1 MFGLSST
8 LIPNSRSPQ
17 GQSGAIVIEQSTTN
31 GRTRKRAHG
40 TREMS
45 AQDIDRDL
53 TRGSMHSH
61 THIYV
66 HMYIVEKKRGEKER
80 EEGRER
86 QRERECVLF
95 ARRLLRLGYFLV
107 AVITRTERCSLTVFL
122 RGRGRN
128 LNMKRGEGNLWTVS

>member
-53 TRGSMHSH
+53 TRGSVHSH

-66 HMYIVEKKRGEKER
+66 HMYICGEEER
-80 EEGRER
+80 RKGKGGGK
-86 QRERECVLF
+86 RERESLF
-95 ARRLLRLGYFLV
+95 YSHEGYFGSDIFL
-107 AVITRTERCSLTVFL
+107 SLLLHVQSVV
-122 RGRGRN
+122 R
-128 LNMKRGEGNLWTVS
+128 

>member
-17 GQSGAIVIEQSTTN
+17 VQSGAIVIEQSTTN

-86 QRERECVLF
+86 ERESVLF

>member
-61 THIYV
+61 THTY
-66 HMYIVEKKRGEKER
+66 MYICIYVEKKRGEKKR
-80 EEGRER
+80 EEGRK
-86 QRERECVLF
+86 RERESVLF

-122 RGRGRN
+122 RGRGCN
-128 LNMKRGEGNLWTVS
+128 LNMKREEGNLWTVS

>member
-53 TRGSMHSH
+53 TRGSVHSH

-66 HMYIVEKKRGEKER
+66 HMYICGEEERRKEKG
-80 EEGRER
+80 GRK
-86 QRERECVLF
+86 RERESVLF
-95 ARRLLRLGYFLV
+95 ARRLLWLGYFLV

>member
-53 TRGSMHSH
+53 TRGSMRAH
-61 THIYV
+61 THRQT
-66 HMYIVEKKRGEKER
+66 YICTGEEERRRKREEERGEVCFIHTKVTLW
-80 EEGRER
+80 RER
-86 QRERECVLF
+86 LVDFFLDIF
-95 ARRLLRLGYFLV
+95 LSLV
-107 AVITRTERCSLTVFL
+107 AQSVAR
-122 RGRGRN
+122 
-128 LNMKRGEGNLWTVS
+128 

>member
-53 TRGSMHSH
+53 TRGSMRAH
-61 THIYV
+61 THRHIYV
-66 HMYIVEKKRGEKER
+66 LEKKREEEKEKKKG
-80 EEGRER
+80 GRS
-86 QRERECVLF
+86 VSF
-95 ARRLLRLGYFLV
+95 ARRSLWRERLVDFFLDIFLSLV
-107 AVITRTERCSLTVFL
+107 AQSVAR
-122 RGRGRN
+122 
-128 LNMKRGEGNLWTVS
+128 

>member
-66 HMYIVEKKRGEKER
+66 HMYIVEKKRGEKKR
-80 EEGRER
+80 EEGRK
-86 QRERECVLF
+86 RERESVLF
-95 ARRLLRLGYFLV
+95 ARRLLWLGYFLV

>member
-53 TRGSMHSH
+53 TRGSVHSH
-61 THIYV
+61 THTY
-66 HMYIVEKKRGEKER
+66 MYICIYVEKKRGEKER

-86 QRERECVLF
+86 QRERVCFIRTKVTSARIFSRRCYYTYRALF
-95 ARRLLRLGYFLV
+95 ANSFL
-107 AVITRTERCSLTVFL
+107 TRTRT
-122 RGRGRN
+122 
-128 LNMKRGEGNLWTVS
+128 

>member
-86 QRERECVLF
+86 ERESVLF